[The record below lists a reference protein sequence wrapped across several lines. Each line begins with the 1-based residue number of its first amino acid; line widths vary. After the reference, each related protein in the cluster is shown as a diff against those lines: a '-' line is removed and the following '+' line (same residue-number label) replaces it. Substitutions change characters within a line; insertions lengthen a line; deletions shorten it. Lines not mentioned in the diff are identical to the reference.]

1 MDQHAWHAQQDK
13 QHRGKVS
20 HEGLIGAMVPR
31 VSIDRAR
38 VLTHPHT
45 HRTERR
51 RVHDHWQRYSWRDAH
66 PVRFPLAKVGGQEGG
81 EERHHVPDRCGG
93 ARRQSGSGS
102 SGSSSLAGGGS
113 SGGSS
118 SSRGSQGTWKGPTDH
133 PTRTHHGMKPCLRRL
148 LATHRESGGSFGAT
162 WVLTSHGMT
171 FA

>member
-81 EERHHVPDRCGG
+81 EERHHVPTDVGVRVVRAAAAAAVAAASPAAAAAAAAAAAEVAKAHGRDRPIIPL
-93 ARRQSGSGS
+93 AR
-102 SGSSSLAGGGS
+102 
-113 SGGSS
+113 
-118 SSRGSQGTWKGPTDH
+118 TT
-133 PTRTHHGMKPCLRRL
+133 
-148 LATHRESGGSFGAT
+148 E
-162 WVLTSHGMT
+162 
-171 FA
+171 